1 MSIFVNRFT
10 NPKIFNSNSIA
21 DDHNQKVYHIDL
33 NSKYSS
39 KSVCSLLETFYQGKK
54 VKNLLVNGTQIRV
67 QNFVG
72 FNPKTG
78 LATFWGKND
87 GILLV
92 DCERIDAITL

>member
-10 NPKIFNSNSIA
+10 NPKIFNSSSIA
-21 DDHNQKVYHIDL
+21 ENHNQKVYHIDL

-39 KSVCSLLETFYQGKK
+39 KSVCTFRNFSPRKK
-54 VKNLLVNGTQIRV
+54 VKNLLVNGTQIKV